1 MANRSRSNVLPLL
14 FALAVAA
21 YVSMPTFVT
30 APSSVRESEI
40 ISYAPAAVAATG
52 ALPLAVS
59 QPAFAYDS
67 VVSYLQAWLFGGT
80 FLVIFFVLVLVASI
94 ANPLTLRREEAE
106 RL

>member
-1 MANRSRSNVLPLL
+1 MAQRSRSVLPLF

-21 YVSMPTFVT
+21 YVSMPAFVS
-30 APSSVRESEI
+30 APNSVSESQI
-40 ISYAPAAVAATG
+40 VTYAPAAVVATG

-59 QPAFAYDS
+59 QPAVAYDS

-80 FLVIFFVLVLVASI
+80 FLVLFFVLVLVASI

-106 RL
+106 KI